1 MIDRWAGRLNFFHL
15 SISVGNF
22 CLKFRREGSV
32 IHFEDAK
39 QKVFFCVA
47 IWANLFVRR
56 IRL

>member
-39 QKVFFCVA
+39 QKVV
-47 IWANLFVRR
+47 NQHKKNNE
-56 IRL
+56 